1 MERNKAENANLSLR
15 LGSSKWVGPTL
26 STTQPPCKPLGQCP
40 NLKRPTTTP
49 PTHRPDYSVHA
60 NASTRQPTLIEWL
73 SGREQ
78 QQRRHKVKLKVG
90 LSAGHSFAF
99 SPVFMPQPLIRGL
112 WANMHRLGTLL
123 ALDCGTLGLMFQ
135 LGA

>member
-1 MERNKAENANLSLR
+1 M
-15 LGSSKWVGPTL
+15 
-26 STTQPPCKPLGQCP
+26 
-40 NLKRPTTTP
+40 
-49 PTHRPDYSVHA
+49 
-60 NASTRQPTLIEWL
+60 
-73 SGREQ
+73 
-78 QQRRHKVKLKVG
+78 KLKVG

-123 ALDCGTLGLMFQ
+123 ALGCGTLGLMFQ